1 MEIDIMTLGLL
12 IWGAWSAGCWWT
24 NQQTKRNMKEL
35 LDDLGVPQDAQ
46 KDLPAKFKTLAN
58 GPRPIVLTKVGKQFY
73 AHCATTEAFLGQ
85 ADTRD
90 DLFKFI
96 AQEHGEGKYEV
107 VDNT

>member
-58 GPRPIVLTKVGKQFY
+58 GPRAIVLTKVGEQFH
-73 AHCATTEAFLGQ
+73 AHCATTEVFLGQ